1 MVTKYC
7 QGGKNIYIYIIRTH
21 IFIMYK
27 SVLVPSPFLFKNKYF
42 IWLQMTFINST
53 HEHFSALTKLNMQT
67 NQKYIFLKTQ
77 RENT

>member
-7 QGGKNIYIYIIRTH
+7 RGKKKNIYIYIIRTH

-67 NQKYIFLKTQ
+67 N
-77 RENT
+77 